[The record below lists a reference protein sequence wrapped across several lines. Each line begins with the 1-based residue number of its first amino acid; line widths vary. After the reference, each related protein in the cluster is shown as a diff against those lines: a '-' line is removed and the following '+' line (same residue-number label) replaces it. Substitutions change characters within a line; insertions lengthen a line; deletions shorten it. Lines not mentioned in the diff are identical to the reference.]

1 MRRANKKYCSVVH
14 NTCICIQTLRREQSQ
29 RLRDTE
35 ICSSIIP
42 CMRKIR
48 HFCLTLNYPLS
59 NVSSR
64 AVFVFMGLV
73 TYNKHKFKLSPVMF
87 NEYACVLGLTYMSS
101 KMFEPAIRCIFLG
114 ISMQSQIPMK
124 MTQCLKNEYG
134 EGCSLDRKQKTSKK
148 EKLSKEKWFIS
159 LFRSQRFCEKIF

>member
-1 MRRANKKYCSVVH
+1 MILYSDCIFFAYNSFSEIPYITFYHKVDKLQYTYIQEKAKDEKSKQKYCSVVH

-64 AVFVFMGLV
+64 AVFVFMVLV

-87 NEYACVLGLTYMSS
+87 DEYACVS
-101 KMFEPAIRCIFLG
+101 PIRVNIYV
-114 ISMQSQIPMK
+114 I
-124 MTQCLKNEYG
+124 
-134 EGCSLDRKQKTSKK
+134 
-148 EKLSKEKWFIS
+148 
-159 LFRSQRFCEKIF
+159 

>member
-1 MRRANKKYCSVVH
+1 MV
-14 NTCICIQTLRREQSQ
+14 
-29 RLRDTE
+29 
-35 ICSSIIP
+35 
-42 CMRKIR
+42 
-48 HFCLTLNYPLS
+48 
-59 NVSSR
+59 
-64 AVFVFMGLV
+64 LV

-101 KMFEPAIRCIFLG
+101 KMFEPAIWCMFLG

-159 LFRSQRFCEKIF
+159 LFRSQRFCEKIFWLPGVSNGNMMINADQREYDIISYQNLNNMALH